1 MEKIKYVIIPIQGYC
16 HKKEED
22 DWRGWAHPIAEQY
35 SISGSVGGSEM
46 GAKAIKD

>member
-1 MEKIKYVIIPIQGYC
+1 MPSFLSKVIVRRR
-16 HKKEED
+16 KRV
-22 DWRGWAHPIAEQY
+22 WRGWAHPIAEQY